1 MHIDRL
7 SIVNFKNYS
16 EASIALNQKLNCF
29 VGNNGIG
36 KTNLLD
42 AVYYL
47 CMSKSYFHSSDLYSI
62 REGENFMVLQG
73 NFIAEEKDYEIYC
86 GLKKEKRKIFRKNKK
101 EYKRISEHIGKFPVV
116 MVSPADSSLILGGS
130 EERRKYIN
138 AVISQYNPAYLENII
153 RYNKILTQRNKLL
166 KNMQGTGNARELL
179 EVYNSQI
186 IPLGKEI
193 HAERKLFI
201 EKLNPLFKDFYY
213 NISDGLEQ
221 VSIQYNSQLNN
232 KGFDDLI
239 NQNMQSDLAAQHT
252 TTGIHKDDLEL
263 TMFSHPI
270 KKIGSQGQ
278 QKTFLTALKMAQFV
292 FLSNT
297 KKIPPILLLDDIFDK
312 FDVNRVK
319 QIIHLVSGEKFGQI
333 FITHTSESRMME
345 LLKGYVGKYSLFRV
359 EQNGIKQVDHEKK

>member
-1 MHIDRL
+1 MHIDNL

-16 EASIALNQKLNCF
+16 EATIGLNPKLNCF
-29 VGNNGIG
+29 VGNNGVG

-62 REGENFMVLQG
+62 KEGNDFLVLQG
-73 NFIAEEKDYEIYC
+73 NFIIDEKAYEIYC
-86 GLKKEKRKIFRKNKK
+86 GLKKDKKKVFRKNKK
-101 EYKRISEHIGKFPVV
+101 EYKRISEHIGQFPVV

-130 EERRKYIN
+130 EERRRYIN
-138 AVISQYNPAYLENII
+138 AVISQYQPAYLENII
-153 RYNKILTQRNKLL
+153 RYNKIIAQRNKLL
-166 KNMQGTGNARELL
+166 KNMHGSGNAHDLL
-179 EVYNSQI
+179 DVYNSQL
-186 IPLGKEI
+186 IPLGDEI

-201 EKLNPLFKDFYY
+201 EKLNPLFKEFYN

-232 KGFDDLI
+232 ESFEVLI
-239 NQNMQSDLAAQHT
+239 NQNIHADLAAQHT
-252 TTGIHKDDLEL
+252 TTGIHKDDLDL
-263 TMFSHPI
+263 TMFTHPI

-319 QIIHLVSGEKFGQI
+319 QIIHLVSGDNFGQI
-333 FITHTSESRMME
+333 FITHTNELRMKE
-345 LLKGYVGKYSLFRV
+345 LLEEYEGKYSLFRV
-359 EQNGIKQVDHEKK
+359 EQNGINYLGYEEE